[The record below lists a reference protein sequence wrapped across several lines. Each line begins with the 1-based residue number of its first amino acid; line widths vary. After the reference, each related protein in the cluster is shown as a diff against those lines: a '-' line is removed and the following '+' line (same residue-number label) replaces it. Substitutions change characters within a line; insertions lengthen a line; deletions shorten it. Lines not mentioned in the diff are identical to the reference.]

1 MQKDGIREKVSDM
14 LRRAFNDVLT
24 ERIPDDIRKLVERLG

>member
-1 MQKDGIREKVSDM
+1 MTKDGIRDKLSRE
-14 LRRAFNDVLT
+14 LHRAYDRVLH